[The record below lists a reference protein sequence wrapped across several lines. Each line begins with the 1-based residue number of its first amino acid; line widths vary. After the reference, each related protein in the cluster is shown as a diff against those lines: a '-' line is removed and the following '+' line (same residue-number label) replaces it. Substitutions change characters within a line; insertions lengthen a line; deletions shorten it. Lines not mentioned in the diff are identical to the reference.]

1 MVARDE
7 GFIDVEGGRVWWYSV
22 GEGRVPTLI
31 VSGEDDEARPAHM
44 QDMHRRIPGSEIQ
57 IFPDAS
63 HLCFWEQ
70 RGDFMATVNRFL
82 DRVEKA
88 A

>member
-1 MVARDE
+1 
-7 GFIDVEGGRVWWYSV
+7 
-22 GEGRVPTLI
+22 VPTLI

-44 QDMHRRIPGSEIQ
+44 QDMHRRIHGSELT

-70 RGDFMATVNRFL
+70 RESFMATVNGFL
-82 DRVEKA
+82 DRVEDA